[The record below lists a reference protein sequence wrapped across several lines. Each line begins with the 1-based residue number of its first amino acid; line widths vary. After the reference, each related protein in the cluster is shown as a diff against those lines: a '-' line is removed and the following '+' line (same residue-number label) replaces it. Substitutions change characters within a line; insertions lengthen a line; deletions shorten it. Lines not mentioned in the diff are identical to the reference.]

1 MMYRAGRA
9 AAVMALAALT
19 ACETT
24 GDPRQG
30 GLFGWSE
37 SKARE
42 RQAQRQTRVAGAETE
57 LARENAQGTALQSR
71 SETAAQSLRTAEAR
85 RVQDEKDLQAFEAS
99 LLEKAARLAQN
110 SPTDATASRARAY
123 RLKVSTIAAQ
133 KSIPP
138 RSRAERLKALET
150 EIDAA
155 LARLT
160 R

>member
-1 MMYRAGRA
+1 MKPRPGWA
-9 AAVMALAALT
+9 ASAVALATLT

-42 RQAQRQTRVAGAETE
+42 RQEQRQTRVTGAETE
-57 LARENAQGTALQSR
+57 LNRERAQGADLQSHA
-71 SETAAQSLRTAEAR
+71 ETAEKSLRIAEAR
-85 RVQDEKDLQAFEAS
+85 RIQDEKDLRACEAS
-99 LLEKAARLAQN
+99 LLEKVDRLAQN

-123 RLKVSTIAAQ
+123 RLKVSTIAEQ
-133 KSIPP
+133 KSMPP
-138 RSRAERLKALET
+138 RWRAERLKPLET

-155 LARLT
+155 LARQS

>member
-1 MMYRAGRA
+1 MKPRAGWA
-9 AAVMALAALT
+9 ASAIALAAVT

-42 RQAQRQTRVAGAETE
+42 RQEQRQTRVTGAETE
-57 LARENAQGTALQSR
+57 LNRESDQGAALQSR
-71 SETAAQSLRTAEAR
+71 AETAEKNLRTAEAQR
-85 RVQDEKDLQAFEAS
+85 IQDEKDLRVFEAS
-99 LLEKAARLAQN
+99 LLEKVDRFAQN

-133 KSIPP
+133 KSMSA
-138 RSRAERLKALET
+138 RSRAERLKPLET

-155 LARLT
+155 LARQN

>member
-1 MMYRAGRA
+1 MKPRAGWVA
-9 AAVMALAALT
+9 PAIALAALT

-42 RQAQRQTRVAGAETE
+42 RKEQRQTRVARAETE
-57 LARENAQGTALQSR
+57 LNRENAQGAALESR
-71 SETAAQSLRTAEAR
+71 AETATKSLGAAQAR
-85 RVQDEKDLQAFEAS
+85 QSQDEKDLRAYETS
-99 LLEKAARLAQN
+99 LLEKVDRLEQR
-110 SPTDATASRARAY
+110 SPTDATASRARVY
-123 RLKVSTIAAQ
+123 RLKVSNIAAQ
-133 KSIPP
+133 QAIPP
-138 RSRAERLKALET
+138 RSRAERLKPLET

-155 LARLT
+155 LARQN